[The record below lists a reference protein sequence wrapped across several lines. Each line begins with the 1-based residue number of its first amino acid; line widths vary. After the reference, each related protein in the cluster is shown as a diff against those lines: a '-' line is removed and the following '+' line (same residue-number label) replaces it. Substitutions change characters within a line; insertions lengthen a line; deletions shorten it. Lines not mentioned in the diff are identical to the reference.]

1 MTPALSMR
9 AARRSPA
16 SLFAAEPRFA
26 AAGALIALSL
36 VVTLAAMALDP
47 RLFQDENV
55 WVKPVKFQIAL
66 ALYLP
71 TLALFARWLPAGMT
85 GRRSYRVY
93 AGLVVFAVI
102 AELVWIG
109 GAAMAGTA
117 SHFNTQPAMAALYA
131 VMGALAVLLTS
142 ASLVYG
148 IAIWRNPHTGL
159 PPALKLAIAL
169 GLVLTFVLTVPIA
182 GTMSQGE
189 GHFVGTPIT
198 GATLPLFG
206 WSREVGDLRAPHFF
220 ATHAMHAIPVLAL
233 AAVALLP
240 ARAAVPAAWS
250 AAALY
255 VALVLASFWGALAG
269 RPLIPLA

>member
-1 MTPALSMR
+1 MTHAVSLR
-9 AARRSPA
+9 AARRTPA
-16 SLFAAEPRFA
+16 SLFAAEPLFA
-26 AAGALIALSL
+26 AAGALIAMSL

-66 ALYLP
+66 ALYLL

-85 GRRSYRVY
+85 GRRSYGLY
-93 AGLVVFAVI
+93 AGLVVLAVI
-102 AELVWIG
+102 AELVWIS
-109 GAAMAGTA
+109 GAATAGTA

-131 VMGALAVLLTS
+131 VMGVLAVLLTS

-159 PPALKLAIAL
+159 APALGLAIAL

-182 GTMSQGE
+182 GTLSNGD
-189 GHFVGTPIT
+189 GHFVGTPVA
-198 GATLPLFG
+198 GATLPIFG
-206 WSREVGDLRAPHFF
+206 WSREVGDLRASHFL
-220 ATHAMHAIPVLAL
+220 ATHAMHVLPLAGL

-240 ARAAVPAAWS
+240 ERRAALAVWTAS
-250 AAALY
+250 AAY
-255 VALVLASFWGALAG
+255 VALVLGSFARALAG
-269 RPLIPLA
+269 MPPIPAF